1 MRIYE
6 ARRNDFVFAVDNS
19 NIVGDV
25 NILANLGDTTI
36 RDQDIGVSENNNIVI
51 LIMLKNSAILKN

>member
-1 MRIYE
+1 MGIYE
-6 ARRNDFVFAVDNS
+6 AWRNDFVFAVDNS

-36 RDQDIGVSENNNIVI
+36 RDQNVGVSENNNIV
-51 LIMLKNSAILKN
+51 LPIMLEDSAILKK